1 LTPRNRRVALLLAAA
16 LMGLTALAAAPPQP
30 SPKEEAA
37 RQMRFGTE
45 MARQGNWREAVF
57 RWKRALALDPD
68 NPRLRN
74 NLAVAYESL
83 GEYDRADAEYRAAAA
98 SGKAPPEALE
108 NQEMFRKFYGLLK
121 KDEDPQGKA
130 PPPGP
135 AAALPVPSQPAPAAP
150 PPAPGTAPEN
160 KP

>member
-1 LTPRNRRVALLLAAA
+1 MTPRTCAVALLVAAA
-16 LMGLTALAAAPPQP
+16 LTGLGAPSASAP

-37 RQMRFGTE
+37 RQTRFGTE
-45 MARQGNWREAVF
+45 MARQGNWREAIF

-74 NLAVAYESL
+74 NMAVAYESL
-83 GEYDRADAEYRAAAA
+83 GEYEKADAEYRAAAA

-108 NQEMFRKFYGLLK
+108 NQEMFRRFYDLLK
-121 KDEDPQGKA
+121 KDEDSPGKA
-130 PPPGP
+130 DLSGAAAAPTPSAPGAPAPAPAPGP
-135 AAALPVPSQPAPAAP
+135 A
-150 PPAPGTAPEN
+150 PEK